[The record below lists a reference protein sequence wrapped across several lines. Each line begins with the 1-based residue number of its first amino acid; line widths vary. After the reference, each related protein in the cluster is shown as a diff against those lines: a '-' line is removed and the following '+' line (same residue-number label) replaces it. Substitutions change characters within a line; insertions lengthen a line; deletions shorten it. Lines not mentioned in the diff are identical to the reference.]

1 MCKLLTMLHQFLV
14 TGEWWNEE
22 DLLGQ
27 LNQNQI
33 SILWWPNCC
42 GTIKR
47 KWMNL
52 SCAKQMMEGNKWA
65 SWRQWNKQM
74 LHLWPGL
81 CLGCDLNTNICDGF
95 LALPRRTIN
104 VYSFR
109 RSQESCLWDVRW
121 CLWRRVGKWV
131 CVSGCAKEGK
141 AYAGK
146 VYLCPKWVT
155 SLSSELCFVEHA
167 GLYIYINIYVCMC
180 VCAGAAAVTI
190 TSQPEQSRVRFAD
203 NSTSLKSYLT
213 SNLPYA
219 RTHSYIL
226 AFASEEPLKIIKV
239 GNWLVILFF
248 SVITDNTKS
257 LCSTLQ

>member
-95 LALPRRTIN
+95 LALPRRTIIN

-167 GLYIYINIYVCMC
+167 GLYIYKYICMYVC
-180 VCAGAAAVTI
+180 VCGGCCSHYYLPARAEP
-190 TSQPEQSRVRFAD
+190 SQVCWQQHIF
-203 NSTSLKSYLT
+203 
-213 SNLPYA
+213 
-219 RTHSYIL
+219 
-226 AFASEEPLKIIKV
+226 KIISH
-239 GNWLVILFF
+239 L
-248 SVITDNTKS
+248 
-257 LCSTLQ
+257 